1 MAPEYKKVTPERK
14 KITDMNKYAAR
25 RNRKGYKV
33 SDVHVYNA
41 SQELRRSA

>member
-1 MAPEYKKVTPERK
+1 MREITPERK
-14 KITDMNKYAAR
+14 KIKDMNKYATR

-41 SQELRRSA
+41 SQELRRSN